1 MFNYSL
7 CPQNRGAAHR
17 LAAYRVWQSLS
28 CHTLTLDYRGYG
40 DSVMAAQL
48 GESTVVEDAKTAIKL
63 VRDTV
68 GDKPKVGSIRYLD
81 SYLDSRYASTCI
93 YLQLILYGHSM
104 GTGVAAHAAAEAM
117 EEGLGRVDGVI
128 LDSPF
133 HSFKKAMESSFLSY
147 FFDLVS
153 FMKSIDLEFDN
164 VKV

>member
-1 MFNYSL
+1 M
-7 CPQNRGAAHR
+7 
-17 LAAYRVWQSLS
+17 
-28 CHTLTLDYRGYG
+28 
-40 DSVMAAQL
+40 
-48 GESTVVEDAKTAIKL
+48 
-63 VRDTV
+63 
-68 GDKPKVGSIRYLD
+68 
-81 SYLDSRYASTCI
+81 
-93 YLQLILYGHSM
+93 ILYGHSM

-164 VKV
+164 VKVQLIDFDDLHS

>member
-1 MFNYSL
+1 
-7 CPQNRGAAHR
+7 
-17 LAAYRVWQSLS
+17 
-28 CHTLTLDYRGYG
+28 
-40 DSVMAAQL
+40 
-48 GESTVVEDAKTAIKL
+48 
-63 VRDTV
+63 
-68 GDKPKVGSIRYLD
+68 
-81 SYLDSRYASTCI
+81 
-93 YLQLILYGHSM
+93 M

-133 HSFKKAMESSFLSY
+133 HSSKKAMESSFLSY